1 MNHFVRW
8 WKFNLVG
15 AVGMVLQLVVLGLFT
30 RLMPEHLLLATAG
43 AVECTLLHNFVW
55 HVHYTWR
62 DRQDGSGRMGQLL
75 RFHLSNG
82 MVSLGGNLLLMRL
95 LVQEAHF
102 PMLVSN
108 GIAILSC
115 SIVNFYLGDHWAFES
130 AA

>member
-1 MNHFVRW
+1 
-8 WKFNLVG
+8 
-15 AVGMVLQLVVLGLFT
+15 
-30 RLMPEHLLLATAG
+30 
-43 AVECTLLHNFVW
+43 
-55 HVHYTWR
+55 
-62 DRQDGSGRMGQLL
+62 MGQLL